1 MSDVLLGLAHLIRH
15 SNFQL
20 PSTHGVGGTNST
32 PLGKP
37 FEVYCKDWLS
47 LLPPNSVIQRQ
58 TFYNNAFSFQG
69 ADNNPPDVMYRGGN
83 SGDAFEFKKTE
94 SPNAALP
101 LNSSFPKNVLYPTS
115 PGLLASCVNCEPW
128 TQRSFYYIVGR
139 IKPND
144 QRISY
149 LWVVDGKF
157 MATDHSVYE
166 NIFNNLKN
174 AVNGVVASN
183 NLTNVTS
190 KELGRIKRIDPLDR
204 STLRVRSM
212 WELETPQKSF
222 ANLQGV
228 VIDDAKSVLHALIL
242 DSRWSLYDIQS
253 RNAITS
259 LVGTPGFT
267 LQNVTN
273 VPDPLKNGNYLTGKL
288 IRYES

>member
-20 PSTHGVGGTNST
+20 PSIHGIGGANST
-32 PLGKP
+32 PSGKP

-69 ADNNPPDVMYRGGN
+69 ADNNPPDVMYKGGN
-83 SGDAFEFKKTE
+83 LGDAFEFKKTE
-94 SPNAALP
+94 SPNSAIP
-101 LNSSFPKNVLYPTS
+101 LNSSFPKNMLYKTS
-115 PGLLASCVNCEPW
+115 PGLLVSCINCESW

-139 IKPND
+139 IKPGD

-157 MATDHSVYE
+157 MATDHVIYE
-166 NIFNNLKN
+166 NVFNNLKT
-174 AVNGVVASN
+174 AVSGVVQNN
-183 NLTNVTS
+183 NLVNVTS
-190 KELGRIKRIDPLDR
+190 KELGRIKQIDPLDR

-222 ANLQGV
+222 ANLPGV
-228 VIDDAKSVLHALIL
+228 LLDDTKSVLHALIL
-242 DSRWSLYDIQS
+242 ESKWNQYPAHSRS
-253 RNAITS
+253 AITS
-259 LVGTPGFT
+259 LVGTPGFS
-267 LQNVTN
+267 LQNITN
-273 VPDPLKNGNYLTGKL
+273 APDPSNKNNFLTGKL
-288 IRYES
+288 IRFES